1 MHEMLPPED
10 CGENASVSRINPERS
25 TQRILRRIVCI
36 EQVAKDVNVVDV
48 EEAAA
53 PVGGVDVTDLS
64 VTISWIA

>member
-10 CGENASVSRINPERS
+10 CGENASVGRINPERS